1 MIQRYLLS
9 AALALLVTFLLFAMM
24 GTLID
29 IGGRGKEESIT
40 KIDINFSRV
49 IEETQTQLKE
59 RKLPKKVESQKEPPP
74 PEIDMTEPITNP
86 RAQPLGAATFKP
98 KISAEAQRVKQ

>member
-9 AALALLVTFLLFAMM
+9 AALAALVTFLLFAMM

-29 IGGRGKEESIT
+29 IGGRGKEESIA

-49 IEETQTQLKE
+49 IEETQTQLK
-59 RKLPKKVESQKEPPP
+59 
-74 PEIDMTEPITNP
+74 
-86 RAQPLGAATFKP
+86 
-98 KISAEAQRVKQ
+98 